1 MAFTG
6 RRRSGGP
13 AVELRRDGV
22 AAPTDLV
29 QHHGGL
35 PEVEN

>member
-6 RRRSGGP
+6 RRRSGEP
-13 AVELRRDGV
+13 AVELRRDNA

-35 PEVEN
+35 